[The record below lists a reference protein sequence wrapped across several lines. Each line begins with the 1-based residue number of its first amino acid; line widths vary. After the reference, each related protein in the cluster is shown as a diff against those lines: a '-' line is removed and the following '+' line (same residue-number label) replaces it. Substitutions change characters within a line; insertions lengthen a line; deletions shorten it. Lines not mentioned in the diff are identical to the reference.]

1 MKRISLAAWQ
11 QLVETHRG
19 GPELSSES
27 VCMVCARESLAGI
40 AASSEMEQFRVGS
53 LAVLDDSEKA
63 YAAGARPEG
72 FFVSK
77 TWLQCA
83 LCPAKA
89 ANRAADLVFPIQQI
103 EDEP

>member
-53 LAVLDDSEKA
+53 LAVLEDSEKA

-83 LCPAKA
+83 SRPADVP
-89 ANRAADLVFPIQQI
+89 NLTADVQLPS
-103 EDEP
+103 